1 MINKSNNTITL
12 EEAKYW
18 YGVFYRERNREKGAL
33 KKAFKYQ
40 TTMPQKLILKYFKV
54 LKDHE
59 EYIYR

>member
-1 MINKSNNTITL
+1 MTTL
-12 EEAKYW
+12 EETKYW
-18 YGVFYRERNREKGAL
+18 YQVFYRERNREKGAL

>member
-18 YGVFYRERNREKGAL
+18 YGVFYRERKNNVKEAYR
-33 KKAFKYQ
+33 YQ
-40 TTMPQKLILKYFKV
+40 TTMPQKPILKYFKV